1 MYRNSFIKTIFASV
15 TLFLTISCEK
25 EIITPS
31 DDLPVEISTYLTIHF
46 PKNTIVQVIKDLDGL
61 TKTYDILLSEN
72 ISLEFHRKK
81 EVIAIDGVT
90 QLPNAV
96 IPEKI
101 LQYVNINY
109 PTQFITDWELDIDNQ
124 QIELN
129 NGLDLEF
136 NKKGDFLRIDN

>member
-72 ISLEFHRKK
+72 ISLEFNRKK
-81 EVIAIDGVT
+81 VVIAIDGVT
-90 QLPNAV
+90 QLPNSV

-109 PTQFITDWELDIDNQ
+109 PTQFITDWELDFDNQ

>member
-72 ISLEFHRKK
+72 ISLEFNRKK

-90 QLPNAV
+90 QLPNSV

-101 LQYVNINY
+101 HQYVNINY
-109 PTQFITDWELDIDNQ
+109 PTQFITDWELDFDNQ

>member
-61 TKTYDILLSEN
+61 TKTNDILLSEN
-72 ISLEFHRKK
+72 ISLEFNRKK

-90 QLPNAV
+90 QLPNSV

-109 PTQFITDWELDIDNQ
+109 PTQFITDWELDFDNQ

>member
-1 MYRNSFIKTIFASV
+1 MNRNSFIKTIFASV

-72 ISLEFHRKK
+72 ISLEFNRKK

-90 QLPNAV
+90 QLPNSV

-109 PTQFITDWELDIDNQ
+109 PTQFITDWELDFDNQ

>member
-72 ISLEFHRKK
+72 ISL
-81 EVIAIDGVT
+81 
-90 QLPNAV
+90 
-96 IPEKI
+96 
-101 LQYVNINY
+101 
-109 PTQFITDWELDIDNQ
+109 
-124 QIELN
+124 
-129 NGLDLEF
+129 
-136 NKKGDFLRIDN
+136 

>member
-1 MYRNSFIKTIFASV
+1 MYSNSFIKTIFASV

-72 ISLEFHRKK
+72 ISLEFNRKK

-90 QLPNAV
+90 QLPNSV

-109 PTQFITDWELDIDNQ
+109 PTQFITDWELDFDNQ

>member
-1 MYRNSFIKTIFASV
+1 MNRNSFIKTIFASV

-72 ISLEFHRKK
+72 ISLEFNRKK

-90 QLPNAV
+90 QLPNSV

-109 PTQFITDWELDIDNQ
+109 PTQFITDWDLDYDNR

-129 NGLDLEF
+129 NGLDLDF

>member
-72 ISLEFHRKK
+72 ISLEFNRKK

-90 QLPNAV
+90 QLPNSV

-109 PTQFITDWELDIDNQ
+109 PTQFITDWELDFDNQ